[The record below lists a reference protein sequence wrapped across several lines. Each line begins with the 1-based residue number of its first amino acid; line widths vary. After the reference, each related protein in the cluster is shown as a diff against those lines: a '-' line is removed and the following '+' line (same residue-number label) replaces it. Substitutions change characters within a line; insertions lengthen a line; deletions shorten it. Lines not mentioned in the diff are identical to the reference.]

1 MNEGF
6 ELEVGS
12 LEDGD
17 DFRDRCIFLDI
28 FLVVG
33 FALSEI
39 SSFDE
44 LSHFLVDVPKLAM
57 RPAFHL
63 LAVEFQEG
71 NVSGLLNHRPFG
83 ILSEAFEI
91 ARAISRDAEG
101 PSWDFRAHEDIFV
114 DFKQHLGTK
123 CGHFSL

>member
-1 MNEGF
+1 M
-6 ELEVGS
+6 L
-12 LEDGD
+12 
-17 DFRDRCIFLDI
+17 LDI

-39 SSFDE
+39 SCFDE
-44 LSHFLVDVPKLAM
+44 FTHFLVDIPELAM
-57 RPAFHL
+57 GPAFHL

-71 NVSGLLNHRPFG
+71 DVSGLLNHRPLG

-101 PSWDFRAHEDIFV
+101 SSWDFRTHESIFV
-114 DFKQHLGTK
+114 DFKQNLRAK